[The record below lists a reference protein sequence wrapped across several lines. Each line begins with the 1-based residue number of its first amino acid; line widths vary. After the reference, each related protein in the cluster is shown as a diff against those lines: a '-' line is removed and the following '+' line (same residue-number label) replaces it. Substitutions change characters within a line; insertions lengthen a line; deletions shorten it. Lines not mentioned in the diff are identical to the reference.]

1 MENKIT
7 LNEYESIIEKL
18 KGLIKYYDIGLE
30 DNKYDMYLANGD
42 KIHLTF
48 PKGHIAHLLGV
59 YTEKLKKGN
68 NPEDSYK
75 VLKKL
80 VDSDITYFDLKKIF
94 GEDNVGTIFSSY
106 IDRKIETFVDTL
118 KVRTDDI
125 YCVIKY
131 KTDRSYATGENAQN
145 SDYFIIRQHGKKY
158 SVLGICKGLGYND
171 YVPVTSR
178 LFDDE
183 EELEQFLEAIAK
195 HQEITYPTYLRI
207 TNEPKSYN
215 KAVYPSQDDKLT
227 LSGRLIEV
235 GNKFEAIPSN
245 TNDSMYIIGKSIDG
259 KQKRFN
265 NYSILKSI
273 TDCIKNGTFIDK
285 PAVAETF
292 ADKIIPSDISEL
304 IDASNDIICTNYGHE
319 NYEVD
324 SYSQVKNENISLQA
338 ELEALKLTLA
348 ERDAL
353 ISSLQ
358 DEKSQLIETNEKQ
371 NEKLNIYNEAF
382 EKVRGM

>member
-7 LNEYESIIEKL
+7 INEYELLLNGL
-18 KGLIKYYDIGLE
+18 KDLVRTYDTNLAGNE
-30 DNKYDMYLANGD
+30 YNMYLANGD
-42 KIHLTF
+42 KIYLSF

-59 YTEKLKKGN
+59 YTEKLKKAN
-68 NPEDSYK
+68 NPEDSYN

-80 VDSDITYFDLKKIF
+80 INSDITYFDLKKKF
-94 GEDNVGTIFSSY
+94 GEDNIGTIFSSY
-106 IDRKIETFVDTL
+106 IDRKAENFTQTL

-125 YCVIKY
+125 YCVVKY
-131 KTDRSYATGENAQN
+131 KTDRSYATGENTQN
-145 SDYFIIRQHGKKY
+145 SDYFIIRKIGKKY
-158 SVLGICKGLGYND
+158 SVLGICKGNGYND

-178 LFDDE
+178 LFEDE
-183 EELEQFLEAIAK
+183 EELNNFLEKIAK
-195 HQEITYPTYLRI
+195 HQEITYPTFLRI

-215 KAVYPSQDDKLT
+215 NVVYPSQDNKLE
-227 LSGRLIEV
+227 LAHRLIEV
-235 GNKFEAIPSN
+235 GKKFEAIPSN

-292 ADKIIPSDISEL
+292 ADKTIPSDISEL

-382 EKVRGM
+382 ERVRGM